1 MVENRRRRRQQE
13 PMTASAP
20 VRRQCRWSCAVC
32 PVPCAAPPPAP
43 SFSCFSVLHCKA
55 MLYLASNEFTACGII
70 LLPLLLLHTLLLCSQ
85 AKANAYRGKGRRHTH
100 THRLACFHMCVWVF
114 LRCAHI
120 SDGKLKVNWDV
131 SPSMKAVG
139 LAHTMCAW
147 NEAQN
152 TVHTRY
158 SSHISVLMYELVM
171 PAVLLLLMLWWSWS
185 SFSATD
191 YRGNVALRC
200 FCSRQYCTNT
210 F

>member
-1 MVENRRRRRQQE
+1 MNSRLVALYYYLYYYYTLFYSVHRRKQ
-13 PMTASAP
+13 M
-20 VRRQCRWSCAVC
+20 
-32 PVPCAAPPPAP
+32 
-43 SFSCFSVLHCKA
+43 
-55 MLYLASNEFTACGII
+55 
-70 LLPLLLLHTLLLCSQ
+70 HTEE
-85 AKANAYRGKGRRHTH
+85 KEEDTHTH